1 MRKLFSVVAILLAV
15 VFTSSAKDKIA
26 VGEFEDWNGIDSVI
40 IKEIFKLND
49 YNTIYLLPIDE
60 SKIEWPEK
68 SDNRY
73 VDLQIA
79 LKKIPTILQERIQ
92 KRVKKNVVLADKDQK
107 FEDNS
112 LKIQIVIEELN
123 MGSRALRAWVGY
135 GAGGQ
140 HIKIS
145 GTISDNNNKD
155 FLNFKHKRISTS
167 SASYEKCVEG
177 EFYYFSEDISLILKQ
192 FLTK

>member
-1 MRKLFSVVAILLAV
+1 MRKLFSVVAILLAC
-15 VFTSSAKDKIA
+15 VFTSSAKDKVA
-26 VGEFEDWNGIDSVI
+26 VGEFEDWNGIDSVM

-49 YNTIYLLPIDE
+49 YNTIYILPFDE

-73 VDLQIA
+73 EALQKA
-79 LKKIPTILQERIQ
+79 LKNIPTIVQERIQ
-92 KRVKKNVVLADKDQK
+92 KRTKKNVVIASANQQ
-107 FEDNS
+107 FEANS
-112 LKIQIVIEELN
+112 LKIQIVIDELN

-145 GTISDNNNKD
+145 GTISDNNNKE

-167 SASYEKCVEG
+167 SASYQKCVEG
-177 EFYYFSEDISLILKQ
+177 EFIYFGEDIALILKQ
-192 FLTK
+192 FQTK

>member
-1 MRKLFSVVAILLAV
+1 MRKLFSVVAILLAC
-15 VFTSSAKDKIA
+15 VFTSSAKDKVA
-26 VGEFEDWNGIDSVI
+26 VGEFEDWNGIDSVM

-49 YNTIYLLPIDE
+49 YNTIYILPFDE

-73 VDLQIA
+73 EELQKA
-79 LKKIPTILQERIQ
+79 LKNIPTIVQERIQ
-92 KRVKKNVVLADKDQK
+92 KRTKKNVVIASANQQ
-107 FEDNS
+107 FEANS
-112 LKIQIVIEELN
+112 LKIQIVIDELN

-145 GTISDNNNKD
+145 GTISDNNNKE

-167 SASYEKCVEG
+167 SASYQKCVEG
-177 EFYYFSEDISLILKQ
+177 EFIYFGEDIAFILKQ
-192 FLTK
+192 FQTK